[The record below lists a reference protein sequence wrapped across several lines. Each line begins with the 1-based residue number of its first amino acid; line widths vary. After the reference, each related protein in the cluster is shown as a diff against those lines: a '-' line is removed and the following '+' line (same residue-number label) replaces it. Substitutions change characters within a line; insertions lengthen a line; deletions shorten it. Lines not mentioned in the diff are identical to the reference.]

1 MGLGEH
7 GRVPRGGCGHGRTHG
22 HCPVVGSAGWGGGV
36 PVFGCA
42 WTQSPVHGA
51 GGQTPLFPSWFL
63 TGEKGMDFA
72 AVFPPG
78 SDALHAQGCLFLT
91 RLCPGGG
98 GHPAAPRV
106 RQSSPR
112 SSVRGGTGRNPES
125 RKCPKTR
132 LFPLFPGCLLQNWNE
147 LPKKKKIPLLK
158 QFTGF

>member
-1 MGLGEH
+1 MGTAGHTDTALSWDRLG
-7 GRVPRGGCGHGRTHG
+7 GVGGSRSLAVHG
-22 HCPVVGSAGWGGGV
+22 HKAPCTV
-36 PVFGCA
+36 
-42 WTQSPVHGA
+42 QGA
-51 GGQTPLFPSWFL
+51 KLFPSWFL

-78 SDALHAQGCLFLT
+78 GDALHAQGCLFLT

-147 LPKKKKIPLLK
+147 LPKKKSHY
-158 QFTGF
+158 